1 MQNRWRVWAG
11 LKDLEREVTQ
21 GLSSFGVAVATDAP
35 KTLLVDA
42 PWGWAPSEMKHL
54 CPTQTVV
61 VSDNPCPEYRLDLL
75 EHRPI
80 ALLHN
85 VSVERLAEHLKNPC
99 LLHPPPP
106 SSLTPAER
114 LTLRLLAHGRSPK
127 QVAQHREI
135 SEGRVKNVVSTI
147 YQKLGLKSQAH
158 LTLYYFGLWHVLMAQ
173 GWEPPRG
180 TRD

>member
-1 MQNRWRVWAG
+1 M
-11 LKDLEREVTQ
+11 
-21 GLSSFGVAVATDAP
+21 
-35 KTLLVDA
+35 LLIDA
-42 PWGWAPSEMKHL
+42 PWGWAPPEMRHV

-75 EHRPI
+75 EHRPA

-85 VSVERLAEHLKNPC
+85 VSMEQLAYHLKDPC
-99 LLHPPPP
+99 LAQP
-106 SSLTPAER
+106 SPRSVLTPMER

-135 SEGRVKNVVSTI
+135 SEGRVKNTVASI
-147 YQKLGLKSQAH
+147 YQKLGLSSKAH
-158 LTLYYFGLWHVLMAQ
+158 LTLYYFGLWHVLMAE
-173 GWEPPRG
+173 GWEPPRN